1 MLPTPHPYPAAAA
14 DHPSALL
21 AVAAA
26 HPDAAVAQKAFA
38 AASDCRGNGGEE
50 VEPASAEDGAEVRLR
65 GKDICTTSAA
75 TIAAAA
81 ATAAIRVTALGGAST
96 VDAEL
101 VAQMMTCACG
111 VPITPVPFA

>member
-1 MLPTPHPYPAAAA
+1 MLAA
-14 DHPSALL
+14 
-21 AVAAA
+21 AAA
-26 HPDAAVAQKAFA
+26 HPDAAIAQKAFA
-38 AASDCRGNGGEE
+38 AASDCRGHGGKE
-50 VEPASAEDGAEVRLR
+50 VEAARAEDGAGVRLR

-96 VDAEL
+96 ADAEL